1 MVCVFIAHKKSAET
15 KTEKTDR
22 KMLKH
27 RLFVL
32 CIAPLRVE
40 GGFELVFVD
49 CCIVMERSL
58 KYSTYSKL
66 ILLPQ
71 LQTHSLYGPMTG
83 CSSRRIFVSV
93 AASKMRRRRDE
104 NPPA

>member
-1 MVCVFIAHKKSAET
+1 MLTGCVLIAHKKSAET

-32 CIAPLRVE
+32 CVAPLRVE
-40 GGFELVFVD
+40 GGYELVFVD

-58 KYSTYSKL
+58 KYSSWIRITKKKVFELHISETGN
-66 ILLPQ
+66 ILFWIRAVP
-71 LQTHSLYGPMTG
+71 
-83 CSSRRIFVSV
+83 SV
-93 AASKMRRRRDE
+93 VWI
-104 NPPA
+104 